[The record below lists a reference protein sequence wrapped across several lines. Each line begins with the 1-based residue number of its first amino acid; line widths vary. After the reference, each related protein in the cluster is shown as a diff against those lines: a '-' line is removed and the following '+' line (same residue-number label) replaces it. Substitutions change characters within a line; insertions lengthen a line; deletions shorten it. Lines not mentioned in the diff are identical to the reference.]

1 MRVFLDIFES
11 STMYPSRKMVKSRL
25 KVWITSHDVE
35 KWINNKEVF
44 FILAIGRSGTMFLS
58 QLLNK
63 SPNALVVHEP
73 VRSDFRAYKQAF
85 YSEIRAHKYIRKF
98 RKKEIFL
105 RNRKNTIEIYGE
117 VNSVLR
123 RHCNAIKKSFPKAK
137 ILHLIRDGRDVVRS
151 MLSRKT
157 MTNEDQNTKNIM
169 PENGDLWYNEWSS
182 MNRFE
187 RLCWYWDVENR
198 YLSEN
203 IENTIIFEELISN
216 YEYFKTNLLIPLD
229 LEISEEI
236 WQREVKTPKNI
247 TPKYNLHP
255 HWTKWDQKNKEN
267 FFRLCGDTMNKL
279 GYSLNS
285 K

>member
-1 MRVFLDIFES
+1 MI
-11 STMYPSRKMVKSRL
+11 KNRL
-25 KVWITSHDVE
+25 KVWITTNTVE
-35 KWINNKEVF
+35 KWINNTQIF

-63 SPNALVVHEP
+63 SPRAFVVHEP

-85 YSEIRAHKYIRKF
+85 YSEIKANKYFSKF

-105 RNRKNTIEIYGE
+105 RNHKINIDTYGE

-123 RHCNAIKKSFPKAK
+123 RHCNAIKRNFPTAK

-157 MTNEDQNTKNIM
+157 MTIEDQNTRNII
-169 PENGDLWYNEWSS
+169 PKKGDQWYNEWTN

-187 RLCWYWDVENR
+187 RLCWYWDIENR
-198 YLSEN
+198 YLGESIDN
-203 IENTIIFEELISN
+203 IIKFEKLISN
-216 YEYFKTNLLIPLD
+216 YEYFRTNLLIPLN

-236 WQREVKTPKNI
+236 WQKEVKTPKNI
-247 TPKYNLHP
+247 TPKHNLP
-255 HWTKWDQKNKEN
+255 HWTKWDQHKKEK
-267 FFRLCGDTMNKL
+267 FFEICGDTMNNL
-279 GYSLNS
+279 GYSVKS
-285 K
+285 I